1 MSETSTTDVTKQI
14 TFSLL
19 NVTHLNTIAPQSN
32 KSLPNHRPSG
42 KPFATYV
49 GDGDIVIGSI
59 VQSNAIPNSQIPT
72 APQTTHTLTS
82 PPTTASS
89 SPTRLISYL
98 RAGPRLST
106 YHDPATSCAAIVTCG
121 GLCPGMNDVV
131 SSLTKTLRDT
141 YQVPRVLGVRGGWWG
156 FHDANENETTK
167 TTKTTKT
174 TTNKQTQQKGKV
186 VPPMELT
193 TTNVDGAQHVGGTM
207 LGSSRGGFD
216 AEIILKSCIKWGVN
230 LLFVIGG
237 DGSHRG
243 ALAVANLAKSRH
255 LPMSVAGIPKTID
268 NDIGMID
275 RSFGFE
281 SAVAEAK
288 KAIKSAKIEASCAPN
303 GIGIVKL
310 MGRDSGYIAAH
321 STISSHGDVDL
332 LLIPEL
338 ALDLD
343 PSSKTNVFDH
353 IGRVLDVK
361 GHAVVVLSEGA
372 GAEHLLKEQNR
383 SSKTSADGTQPKL
396 PPIGVYMKKR
406 IQEHFDAIGTNVT
419 VKYIDPSYMI
429 RSVPANAFDSMYA
442 LMLGQNAVHGAMAG
456 YTGFSAGLC
465 NNRSVYLPISE
476 LLALSP
482 RRIRSNGRTVE
493 RILAVTGQPMQ

>member
-1 MSETSTTDVTKQI
+1 
-14 TFSLL
+14 
-19 NVTHLNTIAPQSN
+19 
-32 KSLPNHRPSG
+32 
-42 KPFATYV
+42 
-49 GDGDIVIGSI
+49 
-59 VQSNAIPNSQIPT
+59 
-72 APQTTHTLTS
+72 
-82 PPTTASS
+82 
-89 SPTRLISYL
+89 
-98 RAGPRLST
+98 
-106 YHDPATSCAAIVTCG
+106 
-121 GLCPGMNDVV
+121 
-131 SSLTKTLRDT
+131 
-141 YQVPRVLGVRGGWWG
+141 
-156 FHDANENETTK
+156 
-167 TTKTTKT
+167 
-174 TTNKQTQQKGKV
+174 
-186 VPPMELT
+186 
-193 TTNVDGAQHVGGTM
+193 M

-216 AEIILKSCIKWGVN
+216 ANKILEACLDWGVN

-237 DGSHRG
+237 DGTHRG
-243 ALAVANLAKSRH
+243 ALAVSNLALERG
-255 LPMSVAGIPKTID
+255 LTISVAGVPKTID
-268 NDIGMID
+268 NDIGLID

-338 ALDLD
+338 QLDLNVM
-343 PSSKTNVFDH
+343 SSTNVFDH
-353 IGRVLDVK
+353 LSRVLNIK

-372 GAEHLLKEQNR
+372 GAEHLLKEQR
-383 SSKTSADGTQPKL
+383 SSKTSADGIQPKL
-396 PPIGVYMKKR
+396 PPIGVYMKRR
-406 IQEHFDAIGTNVT
+406 IQEHFVSIDQQVT

-482 RRIRSNGRTVE
+482 RRIRHNGRTIE
-493 RILAVTGQPMQ
+493 RVLAVTGQPLKETKDSGLADQ